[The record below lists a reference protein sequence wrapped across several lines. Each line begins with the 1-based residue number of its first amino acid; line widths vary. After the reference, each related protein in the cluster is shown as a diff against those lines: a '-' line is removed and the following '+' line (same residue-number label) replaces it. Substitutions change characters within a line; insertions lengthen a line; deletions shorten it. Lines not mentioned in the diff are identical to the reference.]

1 MSVMVQVQ
9 KNTISGRWEVRE
21 NGRKVV
27 DTKYKAL
34 AVEDATTI
42 CKSLERDGIEVLT
55 SFDLRGE

>member
-1 MSVMVQVQ
+1 MYVILQVQ
-9 KNTISGRWEVRE
+9 KNTISGRWEVLE
-21 NGRKVV
+21 NGRKVA
-27 DTKYKAL
+27 DTKHKAI